1 MKTLWI
7 FNPENDI
14 ALSNN
19 LLHFTPP
26 RNALLLRRYGAMIMS
41 WLADDGDYILSDDGA
56 FYDINESEFDL
67 TGTCLPKNLQIYS
80 PRALTEIER
89 IIPWGWSKAIVGE
102 LQHLGFSNT
111 LLPSMERLE
120 AIRQLSHRRSSI
132 VINTRLEEKG
142 FSTNIPTEI
151 TDIKEL
157 ELILRNQSPVVIKS
171 PWSSSGR
178 GVLFSDDI
186 SFHQLIKLT
195 TGILRNQGSVL
206 VEPKLNGILDF
217 AMLFEMEAGI
227 ARYVGLSIFDTIGK
241 GNYSGNLVADEPTLS
256 QYLSRYLP
264 VSKITALQSALS
276 EILADLIGSTYNGI
290 CGIDMMIYRADN
302 GEYEIAPCI
311 ELNLRYTMGYVAHRL
326 AERFVIPGQTAR
338 MEISYIGNRVKPIS
352 ELPVLDPQG
361 KLISGTL
368 PLVSENDYFQIALT
382 ASNSRYSADVGNPIT
397 L

>member
-41 WLADDGDYILSDDGA
+41 WLADDGDYILSDAGA

-67 TGTCLPKNLQIYS
+67 TGTGLPKNLQIYS
-80 PRALTEIER
+80 SCTPSEIGR
-89 IIPWGWSKAIVGE
+89 IIPWGWSKAIMGE
-102 LQHLGFSNT
+102 LQHLGFSSA
-111 LLPSMERLE
+111 LLPSMDTLE

-132 VINTRLEEKG
+132 FINTRLNEIG
-142 FSTNIPTEI
+142 FYTNIPTEI

-157 ELILRNQSPVVIKS
+157 ELILRNQSPIVIKS

-186 SFHQLIKLT
+186 SIPQLIKLT
-195 TGILRNQGSVL
+195 TGILKNQGSVL
-206 VEPKLNGILDF
+206 VEPKLNGILNF
-217 AMLFEMEAGI
+217 ALLFNMEAGT

-241 GNYSGNLVADEPTLS
+241 GNYSGNLVADEPTLLKHLT
-256 QYLSRYLP
+256 QYVP
-264 VSKITALQSALS
+264 VSKISTLQYALS
-276 EILADLIGSTYNGI
+276 EILANLIGSTYNGI
-290 CGIDMMIYRADN
+290 CGIDMMIYRTPD
-302 GEYEIAPCI
+302 GKYDIAPCI

-326 AERFVIPGQTAR
+326 AEKLVIPGQTAR
-338 MEISYIGNRVKPIS
+338 MEISYIGNRVKSIS
-352 ELPVLDPQG
+352 EPPVLDPRG

-368 PLVSENDYFQIALT
+368 PLVPENDYFRIALT
-382 ASNSRYSADVGNPIT
+382 ASNSR
-397 L
+397 

>member
-41 WLADDGDYILSDDGA
+41 WLADDDDYILSDAGA
-56 FYDINESEFDL
+56 FYDINESGVDL
-67 TGTCLPKNLQIYS
+67 TGTGIPKNLQTYS
-80 PRALTEIER
+80 PRALTEIEQ

-102 LQHLGFSNT
+102 LQHLGLSNT
-111 LLPSMERLE
+111 LLPSMDTLE

-132 VINTRLEEKG
+132 FINTRLKEFG
-142 FSTNIPTEI
+142 FSANIPTEI

-157 ELILRNQSPVVIKS
+157 EPILKNQTPIVIKS

-186 SFHQLIKLT
+186 SIDQLIKLT
-195 TGILRNQGSVL
+195 TGILKNQCSVL

-217 AMLFEMEAGI
+217 AMLFNMDAGT
-227 ARYVGLSIFDTIGK
+227 AHYVGLSIFDTIGK
-241 GNYSGNLVADEPTLS
+241 GNYSGNLVADKPTLLKHLT
-256 QYLSRYLP
+256 QYVP
-264 VSKITALQSALS
+264 ASKIFALQSALS
-276 EILADLIGSTYNGI
+276 EILANLIGSTYNGI
-290 CGIDMMIYRADN
+290 CGIDMMIFRTPDGKYD
-302 GEYEIAPCI
+302 IAPCI
-311 ELNLRYTMGYVAHRL
+311 ELNLRHTMGYVAHRL
-326 AERFVIPGQTAR
+326 AERLVVPGQTAR

-352 ELPVLDPQG
+352 EPSVLDPQG

-368 PLVSENDYFQIALT
+368 PLVPENDYFQIALT
-382 ASNSRYSADVGNPIT
+382 ASNSR
-397 L
+397 